1 MLFYEVRAPCVGSG
15 GRESYGLS
23 KGLPTEVAWHPAGE
37 EPSSR
42 LALEVLL
49 SASAVFPTLFPVG
62 TLLCPT
68 APFLI
73 GFPLPGARSPHPI
86 S

>member
-49 SASAVFPTLFPVG
+49 SLPLLSSPHSSPLALFFV
-62 TLLCPT
+62 
-68 APFLI
+68 
-73 GFPLPGARSPHPI
+73 PLPLS